1 VYRRTRQVKRFILC
15 QVPRHSSVT
24 VNAHAVTLK
33 DGALVPDSCTVT
45 RVESARLKELVSSWP
60 LHITSAGWRWLG
72 LAWLGTQVP
81 CRARYERSHHETG
94 RLTLTLSLLNFQ

>member
-1 VYRRTRQVKRFILC
+1 MYRRTRQVKRFILC

-72 LAWLGTQVP
+72 MAWHASAVSRQV
-81 CRARYERSHHETG
+81 RALPS
-94 RLTLTLSLLNFQ
+94 